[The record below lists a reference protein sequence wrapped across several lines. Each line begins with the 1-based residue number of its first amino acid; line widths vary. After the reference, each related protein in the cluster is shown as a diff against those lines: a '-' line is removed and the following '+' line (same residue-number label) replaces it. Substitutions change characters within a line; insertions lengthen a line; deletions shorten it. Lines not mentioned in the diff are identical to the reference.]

1 MCRFEFVGR
10 GLLYWQRKNC
20 PVERR
25 HFSRMLHEILLSLS
39 GQPSPLFSTQK
50 GENAV
55 TQDDF
60 PLLSPPEKALL
71 TSVAHLSRLHVQL
84 RKYAS
89 NISSASPSVICRS
102 VSTAIVGTHLGEF
115 QKKILEVERAILA
128 EDSEYVGG
136 YGIVPLS
143 TIVGEFAPWTRRME
157 WLWAVI
163 RFIQPERKTTQLLHD
178 STGAALMDHL
188 RTEAQTGY
196 LDIKEM
202 ALQLATV
209 AEMAWMKQLSMWL
222 LYGNLPI
229 YGKEDF
235 FIQEDTENENG
246 EAQFSIN
253 VRLLPNFVT
262 AQTAGSI
269 LFIGKSLNHI
279 RAKRKTSIAGTS
291 TAPVTLYREHIEQ
304 LAGLKSPISPSKLTT
319 AVDSIRLSL
328 SQSTLSKLLPLP
340 KILEILTLL
349 HNFLLLGRGEFAV
362 ALVAHADSRIE
373 ESRRRGPSATRP
385 LEKPGVLP
393 IKEGDVTAALVEAW
407 AELFSL
413 QKEEDPADEE
423 LELARDLLCL
433 SVSSRKS
440 GRPMTPAQ
448 TPNSISN
455 ISKVSFE
462 DLLFPTPTN
471 LTAHIRAPLDLFISS
486 SDIVIYSKIHSYL
499 LGIRRAQIR
508 LGDLWK
514 RTPLRRN
521 HPTPWG
527 PPRSNS
533 IFGQAKLKA
542 RRDRDNV
549 RVRQMRHI
557 WATGS
562 ACLFMLSEIGGFFQ
576 GDVVNESWHHLR
588 QWIEGCSSSTA
599 SAPGSRPGTASSS
612 KSHHSSKTVSPDHMP
627 TRDFSESGQ
636 QTMGRHDPEALTV
649 AHRRHLSS
657 LVHSL
662 FLTELPFTNT
672 MRGLLT
678 RIDHFV
684 ALVIRLE
691 TIQRN
696 MDLETDEGVEDALVD
711 YAHEEREVWEELRAT
726 RNDVEA
732 GIKNLIGSLRDID
745 DSRSGEGQ
753 GSIELA
759 TNFGQM
765 WPGSRQDDRES
776 PGFSHYMPHKAPGVD
791 RLLMKLDFGSLRS
804 GFGPETTAGFAGMP

>member
-1 MCRFEFVGR
+1 
-10 GLLYWQRKNC
+10 
-20 PVERR
+20 
-25 HFSRMLHEILLSLS
+25 MLHEILLSLS
-39 GQPSPLFSTQK
+39 GQPSPLFSSQK
-50 GENAV
+50 GETAV
-55 TQDDF
+55 NQDDF

-71 TSVAHLSRLHVQL
+71 ASVAHLSRLHAQL
-84 RKYAS
+84 RKFAS
-89 NISSASPSVICRS
+89 DISSTNPSVICRS
-102 VSTAIVGTHLGEF
+102 VSSAIVGTHLGEF

-157 WLWAVI
+157 WLWGII
-163 RFIQPERKTTQLLHD
+163 RFIQIERKSTEQPHG
-178 STGAALMDHL
+178 STGAALIDHL

-202 ALQLATV
+202 ALQLTKA
-209 AEMAWMKQLSMWL
+209 AETAWMKQLSMWL
-222 LYGNLPI
+222 LHGKLPM
-229 YGKEDF
+229 YGKDDF
-235 FIQEDTENENG
+235 FVQEETENVSDEV
-246 EAQFSIN
+246 QFSIN
-253 VRLLPNFVT
+253 TRLLPDFVT
-262 AQTAGSI
+262 TQTAGSI
-269 LFIGKSLNHI
+269 MFIGKSINHI

-319 AVDSIRLSL
+319 AVDCIRLSL

-349 HNFLLLGRGEFAV
+349 HNFFLLGRGEFAL

-373 ESRRRGPSATRP
+373 ESRRRGQAMARP
-385 LEKPGVLP
+385 DGKIDGLAM
-393 IKEGDVTAALVEAW
+393 KEGDVTAALIQAW

-423 LELARDLLCL
+423 LELAREILCL
-433 SVSSRKS
+433 SVSGRKNS
-440 GRPMTPAQ
+440 RPMTPAQ
-448 TPNSISN
+448 VPNLLSDISR
-455 ISKVSFE
+455 VSFE

-471 LTAHIRAPLDLFISS
+471 LNAQIRAPLDLFISS

-499 LGIRRAQIR
+499 LAIRRAQLR

-527 PPRSNS
+527 PPKSNS
-533 IFGQAKLKA
+533 QYGQAKLKA
-542 RRDRDNV
+542 RRERDND
-549 RVRQMRHI
+549 RLRQMRSI

-562 ACLFMLSEIGGFFQ
+562 GCLFMLSEIGNFFQ
-576 GDVVNESWHHLR
+576 GDVVNESWQHLR

-599 SAPGSRPGTASSS
+599 SVPGSRPSTASSS
-612 KSHHSSKTVSPDHMP
+612 QPHGISKGESPDRLHI
-627 TRDFSESGQ
+627 RKSSEFVQSGQ

-657 LVHSL
+657 LVQSL
-662 FLTELPFTNT
+662 FLTELPFTHT
-672 MRGLLT
+672 LRVLLT
-678 RIDHFV
+678 NIDRFV

-696 MDLETDEGVEDALVD
+696 IDLETDEGVEDDLVD
-711 YAHEEREVWEELRAT
+711 YAQEEREVWEELRAT
-726 RNDVEA
+726 RTDVET
-732 GIKNLIGSLRDID
+732 GLKNLVGNLRDID
-745 DSRSGEGQ
+745 DRRSGEGR
-753 GSIELA
+753 GPMDLA
-759 TNFGQM
+759 TNSGQM
-765 WPGSRQDDRES
+765 WPGSRRDEELNF
-776 PGFSHYMPHKAPGVD
+776 GFSHYVPHKAAGVD
-791 RLLMKLDFGSLRS
+791 RLLMKLDFGSLRN
-804 GFGPETTAGFAGMP
+804 GLGTEATAGFAGMQY

>member
-1 MCRFEFVGR
+1 
-10 GLLYWQRKNC
+10 
-20 PVERR
+20 
-25 HFSRMLHEILLSLS
+25 MLHEILLSLS
-39 GQPSPLFSTQK
+39 GQPSPLFSTRK

-71 TSVAHLSRLHVQL
+71 ASVAHLSRLHAQL
-84 RKYAS
+84 RKHAS
-89 NISSASPSVICRS
+89 DISSTSPSVICCS
-102 VSTAIVGTHLGEF
+102 VSTSIVGTHLGKF
-115 QKKILEVERAILA
+115 QQKILEVERAILA
-128 EDSEYVGG
+128 EDSGYVGG

-163 RFIQPERKTTQLLHD
+163 RFIQPERNSTERLHG

-202 ALQLATV
+202 AVELATS
-209 AEMAWMKQLSMWL
+209 AERAWMKQLSMWL
-222 LYGNLPI
+222 LYGKLPI

-235 FIQEDTENENG
+235 FIQEDTEKEND

-253 VRLLPNFVT
+253 ARLLPSFVT

-279 RAKRKTSIAGTS
+279 RAKRKTSIAGNS
-291 TAPVTLYREHIEQ
+291 TTPVTLYREHIEQ
-304 LAGLKSPISPSKLTT
+304 LASLKPPILPSKLTT
-319 AVDSIRLSL
+319 AVDCIRLSL

-373 ESRRRGPSATRP
+373 ESRRRGPSVTRP
-385 LEKPGVLP
+385 LEKLDVFT
-393 IKEGDVTAALVEAW
+393 IKEGEITAALAETW

-413 QKEEDPADEE
+413 QKEEDPTDEE
-423 LELARDLLCL
+423 LELARELLCL
-433 SVSSRKS
+433 SINGRKS

-448 TPNSISN
+448 TPDLISR

-462 DLLFPTPTN
+462 DLLFPMPTN
-471 LTAHIRAPLDLFISS
+471 LAAHIRAPLDLFISG
-486 SDIVIYSKIHSYL
+486 SDIAIYSKIHSYL

-521 HPTPWG
+521 YPTPWG
-527 PPRSNS
+527 PPRSS
-533 IFGQAKLKA
+533 SMFGQAKLKA
-542 RRDRDNV
+542 RRDRDNT

-557 WATGS
+557 WATAS

-576 GDVVNESWHHLR
+576 GDVVNESWQHLR

-612 KSHHSSKTVSPDHMP
+612 KSHHSSKTVSPDRVP
-627 TRDFSESGQ
+627 TRDSFESGQ

-657 LVHSL
+657 LVQSL

-672 MRGLLT
+672 MRELLT
-678 RIDHFV
+678 NIDRFV
-684 ALVIRLE
+684 ALVIQLE
-691 TIQRN
+691 NIQRN
-696 MDLETDEGVEDALVD
+696 MDLETDEGVEDALID
-711 YAHEEREVWEELRAT
+711 YAHEESEVWEELRAT
-726 RNDVEA
+726 RNDVEV
-732 GIKNLIGSLRDID
+732 GIKNLIGSLRVID
-745 DSRSGEGQ
+745 DSRSGEG
-753 GSIELA
+753 LA

-765 WPGSRQDDRES
+765 WAGSGQDDRTS
-776 PGFSHYMPHKAPGVD
+776 PGFSHYVPHKAAGVD

-804 GFGPETTAGFAGMP
+804 GFGPETGAGFGGMP

>member
-1 MCRFEFVGR
+1 
-10 GLLYWQRKNC
+10 
-20 PVERR
+20 
-25 HFSRMLHEILLSLS
+25 MLHEILLSLS
-39 GQPSPLFSTQK
+39 GQPSPLFDSQK
-50 GENAV
+50 GKDVIA
-55 TQDDF
+55 QDAF

-71 TSVAHLSRLHVQL
+71 ASIAHLSRLHAQL
-84 RKYAS
+84 REYTTE
-89 NISSASPSVICRS
+89 ISSTNPSVICRS
-102 VSTAIVGTHLGEF
+102 VSTAIVGIHLCEF

-128 EDSEYVGG
+128 EDSGYVGG

-157 WLWAVI
+157 WLWGVI
-163 RFIQPERKTTQLLHD
+163 RFIQTARKTTEPSRG
-178 STGAALMDHL
+178 STGAALIDHL
-188 RTEAQTGY
+188 RTEALTGY

-202 ALQLATV
+202 ALQLATA
-209 AEMAWMKQLSMWL
+209 AETAWMKQLSMWL
-222 LYGNLPI
+222 LYGNLPM
-229 YGKEDF
+229 YGRDDF
-235 FIQEDTENENG
+235 FIQDATEPEND
-246 EAQFSIN
+246 EVKFRIDAH
-253 VRLLPNFVT
+253 LLPKFVT

-291 TAPVTLYREHIEQ
+291 SAPVTLYRNHIEQ
-304 LAGLKSPISPSKLTT
+304 LASVKSPISSSKLTS
-319 AVDSIRLSL
+319 VIDCIRLSL

-340 KILEILTLL
+340 RILEILTLL

-362 ALVAHADSRIE
+362 ALVAHADARIE
-373 ESRRRGPSATRP
+373 ESRNRSLAAIRSSGRFDGLTIR
-385 LEKPGVLP
+385 
-393 IKEGDVTAALVEAW
+393 EGDVTAALVQTW

-423 LELARDLLCL
+423 LELARELLCL
-433 SVSSRKS
+433 SISGRKN

-448 TPNSISN
+448 VPNPISD
-455 ISKVSFE
+455 ISRVSFE
-462 DLLFPTPTN
+462 DLLFPASTH
-471 LTAHIRAPLDLFISS
+471 LSAQIRAPLDLFISS
-486 SDIVIYSKIHSYL
+486 SDIAIYSKIHSYL
-499 LGIRRAQIR
+499 LGIRRAHIR

-533 IFGQAKLKA
+533 DFGQAKLKA
-542 RRDRDNV
+542 RRDRDNA
-549 RVRQMRHI
+549 RLRRMRPV

-562 ACLFMLSEIGGFFQ
+562 ACLFMLSEIGSFFQ

-588 QWIEGCSSSTA
+588 QWIEGRSSSA
-599 SAPGSRPGTASSS
+599 STTLNSRPTTSASS
-612 KSHHSSKTVSPDHMP
+612 KQQEDPNFLSPDGVLD
-627 TRDFSESGQ
+627 RDYADSGQTGQ

-672 MRGLLT
+672 LRTLLT
-678 RIDHFV
+678 NIDRFV

-691 TIQRN
+691 SIQRN

-711 YAHEEREVWEELRAT
+711 YAQEEREVWEELRAT
-726 RNDVEA
+726 RTDVETA
-732 GIKNLIGSLRDID
+732 LRNLVGCLRDID
-745 DSRSGEGQ
+745 DSRSRGGR
-753 GSIELA
+753 GPADLA

-765 WPGSRQDDRES
+765 WPGSRQDETMS
-776 PGFSHYMPHKAPGVD
+776 SGFSHYMPHKTAGVD

-804 GFGPETTAGFAGMP
+804 DFATDATGDLVSM

>member
-1 MCRFEFVGR
+1 
-10 GLLYWQRKNC
+10 
-20 PVERR
+20 
-25 HFSRMLHEILLSLS
+25 MLHEILLSLS
-39 GQPSPLFSTQK
+39 GQPSSLFSTQK

-71 TSVAHLSRLHVQL
+71 ASVAHLSRLHAQL

-89 NISSASPSVICRS
+89 NISSTSPSVICRS
-102 VSTAIVGTHLGEF
+102 VSTVIVGTHLGEF

-128 EDSEYVGG
+128 EDSGYVGG

-163 RFIQPERKTTQLLHD
+163 RFIQLERKSTGILHG
-178 STGAALMDHL
+178 STGAALIDHL

-202 ALQLATV
+202 ALQLATA
-209 AEMAWMKQLSMWL
+209 AEKAWMKQLSMWL

-235 FIQEDTENENG
+235 FIQEDTEKENE
-246 EAQFSIN
+246 EAQFSVN
-253 VRLLPNFVT
+253 VRLLPGFVT

-291 TAPVTLYREHIEQ
+291 TAPVTLHREHIEQ

-362 ALVAHADSRIE
+362 ALVAHADSRVE

-385 LEKPGVLP
+385 LGKLDILT
-393 IKEGDVTAALVEAW
+393 IKEGDVTAALAEAW

-433 SVSSRKS
+433 SVSGRKG

-448 TPNSISN
+448 TPNSISK
-455 ISKVSFE
+455 ISKISFE
-462 DLLFPTPTN
+462 DLLFPIPTN

-533 IFGQAKLKA
+533 VFGQAKLQA
-542 RRDRDNV
+542 RRDRDNA

-562 ACLFMLSEIGGFFQ
+562 ACLFTLSEIGSFFQ
-576 GDVVNESWHHLR
+576 GDVVNESWQHLR
-588 QWIEGCSSSTA
+588 QWIEGCSSSTV

-612 KSHHSSKTVSPDHMP
+612 KSHNSSKTLSP
-627 TRDFSESGQ
+627 ESGQ

-657 LVHSL
+657 LVQSL
-662 FLTELPFTNT
+662 FLTDIPFTNT

-678 RIDHFV
+678 NIDRFV
-684 ALVIRLE
+684 ALLIRLE
-691 TIQRN
+691 TIQHN
-696 MDLETDEGVEDALVD
+696 MDLETDEGVEDVLVD

-732 GIKNLIGSLRDID
+732 GIKNLVGSLRDID
-745 DSRSGEGQ
+745 DSRSGEGL
-753 GSIELA
+753 GPVELA
-759 TNFGQM
+759 TNLGQM
-765 WPGSRQDDRES
+765 WPGSRQADS
-776 PGFSHYMPHKAPGVD
+776 ASSGFDHYVPHKAAGVD

-804 GFGPETTAGFAGMP
+804 GFGPETTASLAGMP

>member
-1 MCRFEFVGR
+1 
-10 GLLYWQRKNC
+10 
-20 PVERR
+20 
-25 HFSRMLHEILLSLS
+25 MLHEILLSLS

-89 NISSASPSVICRS
+89 DISSASPSVICRS

-163 RFIQPERKTTQLLHD
+163 RFIQPERKTQLLHD

-362 ALVAHADSRIE
+362 AIVAHADSRIE
-373 ESRRRGPSATRP
+373 ESRRRGLSATRP
-385 LEKPGVLP
+385 LEKPGILP
-393 IKEGDVTAALVEAW
+393 VKEGDVTAALVEAW
-407 AELFSL
+407 TELFSL

-433 SVSSRKS
+433 SISSRKS

-448 TPNSISN
+448 TPNSISK

-678 RIDHFV
+678 YIDHFV

-753 GSIELA
+753 GPVELA

-765 WPGSRQDDRES
+765 WPGSRQDDRSS

>member
-1 MCRFEFVGR
+1 
-10 GLLYWQRKNC
+10 
-20 PVERR
+20 
-25 HFSRMLHEILLSLS
+25 MLHEILLSLS

-71 TSVAHLSRLHVQL
+71 ASVAHLSRLHAQL

-89 NISSASPSVICRS
+89 NISSTSPSVICRS
-102 VSTAIVGTHLGEF
+102 VSTAIVGKHLGEF
-115 QKKILEVERAILA
+115 QKKILDVERAILA
-128 EDSEYVGG
+128 EDSGYVGG

-163 RFIQPERKTTQLLHD
+163 RFIQPERKSTGILHG
-178 STGAALMDHL
+178 STGAALIDHL

-202 ALQLATV
+202 ALELATA
-209 AEMAWMKQLSMWL
+209 AETAWMKQLSMWL

-235 FIQEDTENENG
+235 FIQEDIETENE
-246 EAQFSIN
+246 ETQFSIN
-253 VRLLPNFVT
+253 VRLVPAFVT

-279 RAKRKTSIAGTS
+279 RAKRKTSIARTS

-385 LEKPGVLP
+385 LGKLDVLA
-393 IKEGDVTAALVEAW
+393 IKEGDVTAALAEAW

-433 SVSSRKS
+433 SVGGRKS

-448 TPNSISN
+448 TPNSISK

-533 IFGQAKLKA
+533 VFGQAKLQA
-542 RRDRDNV
+542 RRDRDNA
-549 RVRQMRHI
+549 RVRHMRPI

-562 ACLFMLSEIGGFFQ
+562 ACLFTLSEIGEYFQ
-576 GDVVNESWHHLR
+576 GDVVNESWQHLR

-612 KSHHSSKTVSPDHMP
+612 KSHHSSKTLSP
-627 TRDFSESGQ
+627 ESGQ

-657 LVHSL
+657 LVQSL
-662 FLTELPFTNT
+662 FLTDLPFTNT

-678 RIDHFV
+678 NIDLFV

-732 GIKNLIGSLRDID
+732 GIKNLVGSLRAID
-745 DSRSGEGQ
+745 DSRSGEGL
-753 GSIELA
+753 GPVELA

-765 WPGSRQDDRES
+765 WPGSRQADS
-776 PGFSHYMPHKAPGVD
+776 TSSGFDHYMPHKAPGVD

-804 GFGPETTAGFAGMP
+804 GFGPETTASSTGIP

>member
-1 MCRFEFVGR
+1 
-10 GLLYWQRKNC
+10 
-20 PVERR
+20 
-25 HFSRMLHEILLSLS
+25 MLHEILLSLS
-39 GQPSPLFSTQK
+39 GQPSPLFSAQK

-89 NISSASPSVICRS
+89 DISSASPSVICRS
-102 VSTAIVGTHLGEF
+102 VSMAIVGTHLGEF

-163 RFIQPERKTTQLLHD
+163 RFIQPERKTQLLHD

-188 RTEAQTGY
+188 RSEAQTGY

-246 EAQFSIN
+246 EAQFRIN

-304 LAGLKSPISPSKLTT
+304 LAGLKSPISSSKLTT

-433 SVSSRKS
+433 SISSRKS

-448 TPNSISN
+448 TPNSISK

-612 KSHHSSKTVSPDHMP
+612 KSHHSSKTVSPDYMP
-627 TRDFSESGQ
+627 TRNFSESGQ

-678 RIDHFV
+678 YIDHFV

-753 GSIELA
+753 GPVELA

-765 WPGSRQDDRES
+765 WPGSRQDDRSS

-804 GFGPETTAGFAGMP
+804 GFGPETTAGFTGMP

>member
-1 MCRFEFVGR
+1 
-10 GLLYWQRKNC
+10 
-20 PVERR
+20 
-25 HFSRMLHEILLSLS
+25 MLHEILLSLS
-39 GQPSPLFSTQK
+39 GQPSPLFNTQK

-55 TQDDF
+55 TQNDF

-71 TSVAHLSRLHVQL
+71 ASVAHLSQLHAQL
-84 RKYAS
+84 RKHAS
-89 NISSASPSVICRS
+89 DISSANPSVICRS

-128 EDSEYVGG
+128 EDSGYVGG

-163 RFIQPERKTTQLLHD
+163 RFIQPDSISTEPLRG

-202 ALQLATV
+202 ALQLAKS
-209 AEMAWMKQLSMWL
+209 AERAWMKQLSMWL
-222 LYGNLPI
+222 LYGKLPI

-235 FIQEDTENENG
+235 FIQEDTEKEND

-253 VRLLPNFVT
+253 ARLLPKFVT

-279 RAKRKTSIAGTS
+279 RAERKTSIAGNS
-291 TAPVTLYREHIEQ
+291 TTPVTLYREHIEQ
-304 LAGLKSPISPSKLTT
+304 LEGLKPPISPSKLTT
-319 AVDSIRLSL
+319 AVDCIRLSL

-373 ESRRRGPSATRP
+373 ESRRRSPSATRP
-385 LEKPGVLP
+385 LGKLDVLA
-393 IKEGDVTAALVEAW
+393 IKEGEVTAALAEAW

-423 LELARDLLCL
+423 LELARELLCL
-433 SVSSRKS
+433 SISGRKN

-448 TPNSISN
+448 TPNLISK
-455 ISKVSFE
+455 ISKVSFD
-462 DLLFPTPTN
+462 DLLFPMATN
-471 LTAHIRAPLDLFISS
+471 LAAHIRAPLDLFISS

-521 HPTPWG
+521 YPTPWG
-527 PPRSNS
+527 PPRSS
-533 IFGQAKLKA
+533 SVFGQAKLKE
-542 RRDRDNV
+542 RRDRDNT
-549 RVRQMRHI
+549 RVHQMRHI
-557 WATGS
+557 WATAS

-576 GDVVNESWHHLR
+576 GDVVNESWQHLR
-588 QWIEGCSSSTA
+588 QWIEGCSSSTT

-612 KSHHSSKTVSPDHMP
+612 KSYHTSKIVPPDRMC
-627 TRDFSESGQ
+627 TGGSSESGQ

-657 LVHSL
+657 LVQSL
-662 FLTELPFTNT
+662 FLTELPFTNAL
-672 MRGLLT
+672 RGLLT
-678 RIDHFV
+678 NIDRFV

-745 DSRSGEGQ
+745 DSRSGEG
-753 GSIELA
+753 LA
-759 TNFGQM
+759 TTFGQI
-765 WPGSRQDDRES
+765 WPGSRQDDSTS
-776 PGFSHYMPHKAPGVD
+776 PGFSHYVPHKAAGVD

-804 GFGPETTAGFAGMP
+804 GFGPEKFVGSAGMP

>member
-1 MCRFEFVGR
+1 
-10 GLLYWQRKNC
+10 
-20 PVERR
+20 
-25 HFSRMLHEILLSLS
+25 MLHEILLSLS
-39 GQPSPLFSTQK
+39 GQPSPLFNTKK
-50 GENAV
+50 GEDAV

-71 TSVAHLSRLHVQL
+71 ASVAHLSRLHAQL
-84 RKYAS
+84 RKHAS
-89 NISSASPSVICRS
+89 DISSESPSVICRS
-102 VSTAIVGTHLGEF
+102 VSIAIVGTHLDAF

-128 EDSEYVGG
+128 EDSGYVGG

-163 RFIQPERKTTQLLHD
+163 RFIQPERKSSERLHG

-202 ALQLATV
+202 ALQLATS
-209 AEMAWMKQLSMWL
+209 AERAWMKQLSMWL
-222 LYGNLPI
+222 LYGKLPI

-235 FIQEDTENENG
+235 FIQEDTNKEND

-253 VRLLPNFVT
+253 ARLLPTFVT

-291 TAPVTLYREHIEQ
+291 TTPVTLYREHIEQ
-304 LAGLKSPISPSKLTT
+304 LAGLEPPISPSKLTT
-319 AVDSIRLSL
+319 AVDCIRLSL

-349 HNFLLLGRGEFAV
+349 HNFLLLGRGEFVV

-385 LEKPGVLP
+385 LGKLDVLA
-393 IKEGDVTAALVEAW
+393 IKEGEVTAALAETW

-423 LELARDLLCL
+423 LELARELLCL
-433 SVSSRKS
+433 SINGRKS

-448 TPNSISN
+448 TPDSISK

-462 DLLFPTPTN
+462 DLLFPIPTN
-471 LTAHIRAPLDLFISS
+471 LAAQIRAPLDLFISS

-521 HPTPWG
+521 YPTPWG
-527 PPRSNS
+527 PPRSS
-533 IFGQAKLKA
+533 SMFGQAKLKA
-542 RRDRDNV
+542 RRDRDNT

-557 WATGS
+557 WATAS

-576 GDVVNESWHHLR
+576 GDVVNESWQHLR
-588 QWIEGCSSSTA
+588 QWIEGCSSSTS

-612 KSHHSSKTVSPDHMP
+612 KSHHSFKTVSPDRIP
-627 TRDFSESGQ
+627 TRGSESGQ

-657 LVHSL
+657 LVQSL

-672 MRGLLT
+672 MRRLLT
-678 RIDHFV
+678 NIDRFV

-696 MDLETDEGVEDALVD
+696 MDLETDEGVEDALID

-726 RNDVEA
+726 RNDVEV
-732 GIKNLIGSLRDID
+732 GITNLIGSLRDID
-745 DSRSGEGQ
+745 DSRSGEG
-753 GSIELA
+753 LA

-765 WPGSRQDDRES
+765 WPGSRQDESTS
-776 PGFSHYMPHKAPGVD
+776 PGFSHYVPHKAAGVD

-804 GFGPETTAGFAGMP
+804 GFGTETTAGFAGIP

>member
-1 MCRFEFVGR
+1 
-10 GLLYWQRKNC
+10 
-20 PVERR
+20 
-25 HFSRMLHEILLSLS
+25 MLHEILLSLS
-39 GQPSPLFSTQK
+39 GQPSPLFNTQK

-71 TSVAHLSRLHVQL
+71 ASVAHLSRLHAQL

-89 NISSASPSVICRS
+89 NISSTSPSVICRS

-128 EDSEYVGG
+128 EDSGYVGG

-163 RFIQPERKTTQLLHD
+163 RFIQPERKSTGTLHG
-178 STGAALMDHL
+178 STGAALIDHL

-196 LDIKEM
+196 LDIKEI
-202 ALQLATV
+202 ALQLATA
-209 AEMAWMKQLSMWL
+209 AETAWMKQLSMWL

-235 FIQEDTENENG
+235 FIQEDTEKENE

-253 VRLLPNFVT
+253 VRLLPDFVT

-304 LAGLKSPISPSKLTT
+304 LAGLKSPISSSKLTT

-385 LEKPGVLP
+385 FGKLDVLT
-393 IKEGDVTAALVEAW
+393 IKEGDVTAALAEAW

-433 SVSSRKS
+433 SVSGRKS

-448 TPNSISN
+448 APNSISK
-455 ISKVSFE
+455 ISTVSFE

-533 IFGQAKLKA
+533 VFGQAKLQA
-542 RRDRDNV
+542 RRDRDNA

-562 ACLFMLSEIGGFFQ
+562 ACLFTLSEIGGFFQ
-576 GDVVNESWHHLR
+576 GDVVNESWQHLR

-599 SAPGSRPGTASSS
+599 SVPESRPGTASSS
-612 KSHHSSKTVSPDHMP
+612 KSHHSSKTLSP
-627 TRDFSESGQ
+627 ESGQ

-657 LVHSL
+657 LVQSL
-662 FLTELPFTNT
+662 FLTDLPFTNT

-678 RIDHFV
+678 NIDCFV

-711 YAHEEREVWEELRAT
+711 YAHEECEVWEELRAT

-732 GIKNLIGSLRDID
+732 GIKNLVGSLRNID
-745 DSRSGEGQ
+745 DSRSGEGL
-753 GSIELA
+753 GPLELT
-759 TNFGQM
+759 TNLGQL
-765 WPGSRQDDRES
+765 WPGSRQADS
-776 PGFSHYMPHKAPGVD
+776 TSSGFDHYVPHKAAGVD

-804 GFGPETTAGFAGMP
+804 GFGPETTAGSRVCHND

>member
-1 MCRFEFVGR
+1 
-10 GLLYWQRKNC
+10 
-20 PVERR
+20 
-25 HFSRMLHEILLSLS
+25 MLHEILLSLS

-89 NISSASPSVICRS
+89 DISSASPSVICRS

-157 WLWAVI
+157 WLWAVT
-163 RFIQPERKTTQLLHD
+163 RFIQPERKTQLLHD

-362 ALVAHADSRIE
+362 AIVAHADSRIE
-373 ESRRRGPSATRP
+373 ESRRRGLSATRP

-433 SVSSRKS
+433 SISSRKS

-448 TPNSISN
+448 TPNSISK

-662 FLTELPFTNT
+662 FLTELPFINT

-678 RIDHFV
+678 YIDHFV

-753 GSIELA
+753 GPVELA

>member
-1 MCRFEFVGR
+1 
-10 GLLYWQRKNC
+10 
-20 PVERR
+20 
-25 HFSRMLHEILLSLS
+25 MLHEILLSLS

-71 TSVAHLSRLHVQL
+71 ASVAHLSRLHAQL

-89 NISSASPSVICRS
+89 DISSTSPSVICRS
-102 VSTAIVGTHLGEF
+102 VSTAIVGTHLDKF

-143 TIVGEFAPWTRRME
+143 TIVGEFAPWTRPME

-163 RFIQPERKTTQLLHD
+163 RFIQPERKSTEISHV

-202 ALQLATV
+202 ALQLATA
-209 AEMAWMKQLSMWL
+209 AETAWMKQLSMWL

-235 FIQEDTENENG
+235 FIQEDTENEND

-373 ESRRRGPSATRP
+373 ESRRRGPSMTRP
-385 LEKPGVLP
+385 LGKLGVFT
-393 IKEGDVTAALVEAW
+393 IKEGDVIAALAEAW
-407 AELFSL
+407 AELSSL

-433 SVSSRKS
+433 SISGRKS

-448 TPNSISN
+448 APNSISK

-486 SDIVIYSKIHSYL
+486 SDIAIYSKIHSYL

-527 PPRSNS
+527 PPRSSS
-533 IFGQAKLKA
+533 IFGQAQLKA

-576 GDVVNESWHHLR
+576 GDVVNESWQHLR

-599 SAPGSRPGTASSS
+599 SAPGSRPGTASSF
-612 KSHHSSKTVSPDHMP
+612 KSHRSSKPVPHDRVPM
-627 TRDFSESGQ
+627 RDFPESAQ

-657 LVHSL
+657 LVQSL

-678 RIDHFV
+678 NIDRFV

-711 YAHEEREVWEELRAT
+711 YAHEEREVWDELRAT
-726 RNDVEA
+726 RNDVET

-753 GSIELA
+753 GPVELP

-765 WPGSRQDDRES
+765 WPGSRQDDSAS
-776 PGFSHYMPHKAPGVD
+776 PGFSHYVPHKAAGVD

>member
-1 MCRFEFVGR
+1 
-10 GLLYWQRKNC
+10 
-20 PVERR
+20 
-25 HFSRMLHEILLSLS
+25 MLHEILLSLS
-39 GQPSPLFSTQK
+39 GQPSPLFNTQK
-50 GENAV
+50 RENAV
-55 TQDDF
+55 IQDGF

-71 TSVAHLSRLHVQL
+71 ASVAHLSRLHAEL
-84 RKYAS
+84 RKHAS
-89 NISSASPSVICRS
+89 NISSASPSVVCRS
-102 VSTAIVGTHLGEF
+102 VSTAIVGAHLDAF

-128 EDSEYVGG
+128 EDSGYVGG

-143 TIVGEFAPWTRRME
+143 TIVGEFSPWTRRME

-163 RFIQPERKTTQLLHD
+163 RFIQPERESSERLHG

-202 ALQLATV
+202 ALQLATS
-209 AEMAWMKQLSMWL
+209 AERAWMKQLSMWL
-222 LYGNLPI
+222 LYGKLPI

-235 FIQEDTENENG
+235 FIQEDTDKENN

-253 VRLLPNFVT
+253 ARLLPTFVT

-291 TAPVTLYREHIEQ
+291 TTPVTLYREHIEQ
-304 LAGLKSPISPSKLTT
+304 LAGLEPPISPSKLTT
-319 AVDSIRLSL
+319 AVDCIRLSL

-349 HNFLLLGRGEFAV
+349 HNFLLLGRGEFVV

-373 ESRRRGPSATRP
+373 ESRRRGPSATRS
-385 LEKPGVLP
+385 LGKLDVLT
-393 IKEGDVTAALVEAW
+393 IKEGEVTAALAETW

-423 LELARDLLCL
+423 LELARELLCL
-433 SVSSRKS
+433 SINGHKS
-440 GRPMTPAQ
+440 GRPMTPAR
-448 TPNSISN
+448 TPDSISK

-462 DLLFPTPTN
+462 DLLFPVPTN
-471 LTAHIRAPLDLFISS
+471 LAAQIRAPLDLFISS

-533 IFGQAKLKA
+533 MFGQAKLKA
-542 RRDRDNV
+542 RRDRDNT

-557 WATGS
+557 WATAS

-576 GDVVNESWHHLR
+576 GDVVNESWQHLR
-588 QWIEGCSSSTA
+588 QWIEGCSSSTS

-612 KSHHSSKTVSPDHMP
+612 KSHHSSKTMSPDQIP
-627 TRDFSESGQ
+627 TRDSESGQ

-657 LVHSL
+657 LVQSL

-678 RIDHFV
+678 NIDRFV

-696 MDLETDEGVEDALVD
+696 MDLETDEGVEDALID

-745 DSRSGEGQ
+745 DSRSGEG
-753 GSIELA
+753 LA

-765 WPGSRQDDRES
+765 WPGSRQDDSAS
-776 PGFSHYMPHKAPGVD
+776 PGFSHYVPHKAAGVD

-804 GFGPETTAGFAGMP
+804 GFGPETTVGFAGMP

>member
-1 MCRFEFVGR
+1 
-10 GLLYWQRKNC
+10 
-20 PVERR
+20 
-25 HFSRMLHEILLSLS
+25 MLHEILLSLS
-39 GQPSPLFSTQK
+39 GQPSSLFSTQK

-60 PLLSPPEKALL
+60 SLLSPPEKALL

-89 NISSASPSVICRS
+89 DISSASPSVICRS

-157 WLWAVI
+157 WLWAVT
-163 RFIQPERKTTQLLHD
+163 RFIQPERKTQLLHD

-362 ALVAHADSRIE
+362 AIVAHADSRIE
-373 ESRRRGPSATRP
+373 ESRRRGLSATRP
-385 LEKPGVLP
+385 LEKPGILP
-393 IKEGDVTAALVEAW
+393 VKEGDVTAALVEAW

-433 SVSSRKS
+433 SISSRKS

-448 TPNSISN
+448 TPNSISK

-662 FLTELPFTNT
+662 FLTELPFINT

-678 RIDHFV
+678 YIDHFV

-753 GSIELA
+753 GPVELA

-765 WPGSRQDDRES
+765 WPGSRQDDRSS